1 MALLL
6 LANAVAF
13 HETRRTNH
21 AGDTGKDGR
30 KEGRI
35 RIRKAK
41 FIFAC
46 VALPPSFSLS
56 PIIHFVLI
64 GGSLPYHAS
73 RSKWITPLGSLCFLI
88 RNEFSKKGKRC
99 TLHIGSLIRLLLLL
113 QPSLF
118 PFHFIPSFC
127 RPESRLSLL
136 ANMRQQP
143 DTFFKASGEF
153 GPRPR
158 PFGGMSWVSLAFGIA
173 SLLPSPT
180 NFVVANEKGSSAP
193 FVFLPH
199 RLSPSSFCREIRRRI
214 G

>member
-1 MALLL
+1 MRGTP
-6 LANAVAF
+6 V
-13 HETRRTNH
+13 RTD
-21 AGDTGKDGR
+21 GRTDGRKEGR

-35 RIRKAK
+35 RIRIRKAK
-41 FIFAC
+41 YIFAS

-64 GGSLPYHAS
+64 GGSLPCHAS
-73 RSKWITPLGSLCFLI
+73 RSKWITPLGGFCFLILI

-118 PFHFIPSFC
+118 PFHFIPSFF

-136 ANMRQQP
+136 ANMRRQP
-143 DTFFKASGEF
+143 VTFFKASGEF

-158 PFGGMSWVSLAFGIA
+158 P
-173 SLLPSPT
+173 
-180 NFVVANEKGSSAP
+180 
-193 FVFLPH
+193 
-199 RLSPSSFCREIRRRI
+199 
-214 G
+214 